1 MEYIILLLNNVFAF
15 FDRIIGWAIAEVY
28 DLIITVSSSTIL
40 DAQVVQQF
48 SDRISVLLSIFMLF
62 WLAFR
67 MIKYAINPD
76 MTSDSSQGFGKII
89 VNVVVMLAM
98 LVLVD
103 YGFTYAAKFQN
114 EVVKSQ
120 VLVKAVFGVSDSS
133 ANPIDDG
140 SDVGNEMSYYLYSAF
155 ISPSSMLTKCKNFY
169 GLEGTELDDCVNQI
183 EKRSSFS
190 VRNDWVEG
198 NNTKDVQS
206 LLSSNVVSAR
216 DGSDYLFSYLPVVS
230 TVCGLV
236 MLVLIISI
244 AVDIAVRVV
253 KLAFL
258 QIIAPIPIISYI
270 DPNSGKNGIFKAWF
284 KMVCSTYV
292 SLFVKLITIY
302 FTVFFISYAAKGEII
317 LSTGKK
323 ATIQNEPFVVV
334 LIIIGTLMFAKNLP
348 KLLSE
353 IFGINLDGGTFS
365 SIAKGFKK
373 AGNFAGGVAL
383 GAGAAVGAG
392 ALGAIGGGASNSWAA
407 FRNRQQ
413 MKNDFST
420 FDANGKRTSFDK
432 AGYKAELK
440 KNHQGLQDFGSIVG
454 GVGSAGGRAAYHS
467 ATTKDGMLKSA
478 SSGISD
484 SNTARNARDAF
495 GAADQ
500 NYNAGNRFVDS
511 IDEAAGFQN
520 KYGGYGSMDETIHAQ
535 EKAIKRLNAEEE
547 AYRDYASQI
556 SGRNGNYSLT
566 EYDKM
571 YDDYKK
577 FKADHPNTTGEVYA
591 KYKDEQKSHTHGS
604 DYKDMGNYLEARYA
618 ADLKHNEADV
628 EKGKLDKNK
637 QAYAARTDKG
647 HGGHK

>member
-28 DLIITVSSSTIL
+28 DLIITVSSSSVL
-40 DAQVVQQF
+40 DAEVVQQF
-48 SDRISVLLSIFMLF
+48 SNRISILLSIFMLF

-67 MIKYAINPD
+67 MVKYAINPD
-76 MTSDSSQGFGKII
+76 MTSDDSQGFGKII

-120 VLVKAVFGVSDSS
+120 VLVKAIFGVSDSS
-133 ANPIDDG
+133 ANPIEDG
-140 SDVGNEMSYYLYSAF
+140 DDVGNEMSYYLYSAF

-169 GLEGTELDDCVNQI
+169 GLDGTELDECVNQI

-198 NNTKDVQS
+198 NNSKDVQS

-216 DGSDYLFSYLPVVS
+216 DGSDYLFSYLPVIS

-236 MLVLIISI
+236 MLVLIVSI

-348 KLLSE
+348 KILSE

-365 SIAKGFKK
+365 SVAKGFKK
-373 AGNFAGGVAL
+373 AGSFAGGVAL

-392 ALGAIGGGASNSWAA
+392 ALGAIGGGASNMYAG
-407 FRNRQQ
+407 FRNNSALKKDLASGKISQAE
-413 MKNDFST
+413 
-420 FDANGKRTSFDK
+420 FDNKRT
-432 AGYKAELK
+432 
-440 KNHQGLQDFGSIVG
+440 NIFGSTIAG
-454 GVGSAGGRAAYHS
+454 AGSAGGRAAYHS
-467 ATTKDGMLKSA
+467 ATSKDGMFKSA
-478 SSGISD
+478 SSGISG

-495 GAADQ
+495 EASDQ
-500 NYNAGNRFVDS
+500 NYNVGNRFVDS
-511 IDEAAGFQN
+511 LDEAAGFQN
-520 KYGGYGSMDETIHAQ
+520 KYGGYGAMDETIHAQ
-535 EKAIKRLNAEEE
+535 EKEIKRLNAEEE
-547 AYRDYASQI
+547 AYRDYAAQI
-556 SGRNGNYSLT
+556 ASKNTGHSLDEYNQYAEMYKEYSLNYSSQNDGKIPSVSQWMSET
-566 EYDKM
+566 GTGGGSG
-571 YDDYKK
+571 KK
-577 FKADHPNTTGEVYA
+577 AVEAYVGAITA
-591 KYKDEQKSHTHGS
+591 AEQKH
-604 DYKDMGNYLEARYA
+604 DA
-618 ADLKHNEADV
+618 ADV
-628 EKGKLDKNK
+628 VKGKLDKNK
-637 QAYAARTDKG
+637 QAYASRTDKG